1 MPMTDNQ
8 GSFLNRIS
16 IRRNQVSNMENN
28 HEQDI
33 EDLELFQKHVA
44 DRFSDLLPNDPPSTT
59 DSPAIDQSPLFSI
72 SWFRKLLDVFLCCEA
87 EFKAL
92 VLIGRDPVQFSKPPL
107 DRLVPDILE
116 RSIKS
121 LDICNAVT
129 HGLELVHHWQKLA
142 QIAVTAFEQKPMGDG
157 QVRRA
162 KKALN
167 TLLTSMMLDDK
178 ENNYHAKAAERT
190 WSFGRRS
197 GGGGGGA
204 GNNNKDRTN
213 GTFRSMS
220 WSVAK
225 SWSASKQI
233 QAMASNLVAP
243 RGGEPTG
250 LAVPIYAMGTIF
262 VFVMWALVAAI
273 PCQERT
279 GLLTHLPLPRNLN
292 WGQALIA
299 LQDKI
304 AEEWKKKEKKGTT
317 GLLDE
322 MQKME
327 KVAQNLVDFA
337 ENFQFPAEEEKLEEV
352 AEQVAEMAEIC
363 RKMEEGLT
371 PLQQQIREVFH
382 RIVRS
387 RAEVLDVLDQI
398 GKMSPPV
405 PY

>member
-1 MPMTDNQ
+1 MPVTDNQ

-16 IRRNQVSNMENN
+16 IRRNQVSNVENN
-28 HEQDI
+28 HEQDQ

-44 DRFSDLLPNDPPSTT
+44 ERFADLLPSDSLTT
-59 DSPAIDQSPLFSI
+59 ADSPAKDQSPLFSI
-72 SWFRKLLDVFLCCEA
+72 SWYRKLLDVFLCCEA

-107 DRLVPDILE
+107 DRLVPDILD

-129 HGLELVHHWQKLA
+129 HGLELVRHWQKLA
-142 QIAVTAFEQKPMGDG
+142 VTAVTALERKPMGDG

-178 ENNYHAKAAERT
+178 ENNYHAKVAERT

-197 GGGGGGA
+197 GAA
-204 GNNNKDRTN
+204 GNNNANNKDRTN

-220 WSVAK
+220 WPVAK
-225 SWSASKQI
+225 SWSASKQV
-233 QAMASNLVAP
+233 QAMASTLVAP
-243 RGGEPTG
+243 RGGESTG
-250 LAVPIYAMGTIF
+250 LALPIYIMSTIF
-262 VFVMWALVAAI
+262 VFVMWGLVSAI

-279 GLLTHLPLPRNLN
+279 GLMTHFPMMRNLN
-292 WGQALIA
+292 WGQSLIS

-322 MQKME
+322 LQKT
-327 KVAQNLVDFA
+327 
-337 ENFQFPAEEEKLEEV
+337 
-352 AEQVAEMAEIC
+352 EMAEIC
-363 RKMEEGLT
+363 RKMEEGLA

-387 RAEVLDVLDQI
+387 RGEVLEVLDQV
-398 GKMSPPV
+398 GKMSTPV
-405 PY
+405 LY

>member
-1 MPMTDNQ
+1 MADNQ

-44 DRFSDLLPNDPPSTT
+44 ERFSDLLPNDPSSTT
-59 DSPAIDQSPLFSI
+59 DSPAKDQAALFSI
-72 SWFRKLLDVFLCCEA
+72 SWYRKLLDVFLCCEA

-92 VLIGRDPVQFSKPPL
+92 VLIGRDPVQFSKHPL
-107 DRLVPDILE
+107 DRLVPDILD

-129 HGLELVHHWQKLA
+129 HGLELVRHWQKLA
-142 QIAVTAFEQKPMGDG
+142 QIVVTALEQKPMGDG

-178 ENNYHAKAAERT
+178 ENNYHAKAVERT

-197 GGGGGGA
+197 GT
-204 GNNNKDRTN
+204 NTTNNKDRTN
-213 GTFRSMS
+213 GTFRAMS

-233 QAMASNLVAP
+233 QAMTSNLVAP
-243 RGGEPTG
+243 RGSETTG
-250 LAVPIYAMGTIF
+250 LALPIYAMSTIF
-262 VFVMWALVAAI
+262 VFVMWGLVAAI

-279 GLLTHLPLPRNLN
+279 GLLTHFPMPRNLN
-292 WGQALIA
+292 WGQSLIS

-322 MQKME
+322 LQKME
-327 KVAQNLVDFA
+327 KVAQILVDFV

-352 AEQVAEMAEIC
+352 AGQVAEMAEIC
-363 RKMEEGLT
+363 RKMEEGLA

-398 GKMSPPV
+398 GNMSTPV

>member
-16 IRRNQVSNMENN
+16 IRRNQVSNVDQ
-28 HEQDI
+28 EQDL

-44 DRFSDLLPNDPPSTT
+44 ERFSDLLPNDSSGTT
-59 DSPAIDQSPLFSI
+59 DSPAKDQCPLFSI
-72 SWFRKLLDVFLCCEA
+72 SWYRRLLDVFLCCEA

-107 DRLVPDILE
+107 DRLVPDILD

-129 HGLELVHHWQKLA
+129 HGLELVRHWQKLA
-142 QIAVTAFEQKPMGDG
+142 QIAVTAFEHKPMGDG

-178 ENNYHAKAAERT
+178 ENNYHAKVAERT

-197 GGGGGGA
+197 GA
-204 GNNNKDRTN
+204 TGNNANNKDRTN
-213 GTFRSMS
+213 GTFRAMS

-225 SWSASKQI
+225 SWSSSKQ
-233 QAMASNLVAP
+233 
-243 RGGEPTG
+243 PTG
-250 LAVPIYAMGTIF
+250 LALPIYAMSTTF
-262 VFVMWALVAAI
+262 VFVMWGLVAAI

-279 GLLTHLPLPRNLN
+279 GLLTHFPMPRNLN
-292 WGQALIA
+292 WGQALFA
-299 LQDKI
+299 LQEKI
-304 AEEWKKKEKKGTT
+304 GEEWKKKEKKGTT

-322 MQKME
+322 LQKME

-337 ENFQFPAEEEKLEEV
+337 ENFQFPGEEEKMEEV
-352 AEQVAEMAEIC
+352 AGQVAEMAEIC
-363 RKMEEGLT
+363 LKMEEGLV

-387 RAEVLDVLDQI
+387 RVEVLDVLDQI
-398 GKMSPPV
+398 GKMSTPV

>member
-1 MPMTDNQ
+1 MPVTDNQ

-16 IRRNQVSNMENN
+16 IRRNQVSNVENN
-28 HEQDI
+28 HEQDQ

-44 DRFSDLLPNDPPSTT
+44 ERFADLLPSDSLTT
-59 DSPAIDQSPLFSI
+59 ADSPAKDQSPLFSI
-72 SWFRKLLDVFLCCEA
+72 SWYRKLLDVFLCCEA

-107 DRLVPDILE
+107 DRLVPDILD

-129 HGLELVHHWQKLA
+129 HGLELVSHWQKLA
-142 QIAVTAFEQKPMGDG
+142 VTAVTALERKPMGDG

-178 ENNYHAKAAERT
+178 ENNYHAKVAERT

-197 GGGGGGA
+197 GAA
-204 GNNNKDRTN
+204 GNNNANNKDRTN

-220 WSVAK
+220 WPVAK
-225 SWSASKQI
+225 SWSASKQV
-233 QAMASNLVAP
+233 QAMASTLVAP
-243 RGGEPTG
+243 RGGESTG
-250 LAVPIYAMGTIF
+250 LALPIYIMSTIF
-262 VFVMWALVAAI
+262 VFVMWGLVSAI

-279 GLLTHLPLPRNLN
+279 GLMTHFPMMRNLN
-292 WGQALIA
+292 WGQSLIS

-322 MQKME
+322 LQKME

-337 ENFQFPAEEEKLEEV
+337 ENFQFPAEEEKVEEV
-352 AEQVAEMAEIC
+352 AGQVAEMAEIC
-363 RKMEEGLT
+363 RKMEEGLA

-387 RAEVLDVLDQI
+387 RGEVLEVLDQV
-398 GKMSPPV
+398 GKMSTPV
-405 PY
+405 LY

>member
-16 IRRNQVSNMENN
+16 IRRNQVTSMD
-28 HEQDI
+28 HEQEL

-44 DRFSDLLPNDPPSTT
+44 ERFLDLVPNDSSSTT
-59 DSPAIDQSPLFSI
+59 DSPAKDQSPLFSI
-72 SWFRKLLDVFLCCEA
+72 SWYRRLLDVFLCCEA

-107 DRLVPDILE
+107 DRLVPDILD

-129 HGLELVHHWQKLA
+129 HGLELVRHWQKLA
-142 QIAVTAFEQKPMGDG
+142 QIAVTAFEHKPMGDG

-178 ENNYHAKAAERT
+178 ENNYHAKVAERT

-197 GGGGGGA
+197 GAA
-204 GNNNKDRTN
+204 GNNAANNKDRTN

-233 QAMASNLVAP
+233 QAMVSTLVAP

-250 LAVPIYAMGTIF
+250 LALPIYAMSTTF
-262 VFVMWALVAAI
+262 VFVMWGLVAAI

-279 GLLTHLPLPRNLN
+279 GLLTHFTTPRNLN
-292 WGQALIA
+292 WGQSMIA
-299 LQDKI
+299 LQEKV
-304 AEEWKKKEKKGTT
+304 AEEWKKKEKKGTA
-317 GLLDE
+317 GVLDE
-322 MQKME
+322 LQKME

-337 ENFQFPAEEEKLEEV
+337 ENYQYPADEEKTEEV
-352 AEQVAEMAEIC
+352 MVHVAEMSEIC
-363 RKMEEGLT
+363 RRMENGLV

-398 GKMSPPV
+398 GKMSTPV

>member
-1 MPMTDNQ
+1 MSDNQ

-16 IRRNQVSNMENN
+16 IRRNQVSNMD
-28 HEQDI
+28 HEQDL

-44 DRFSDLLPNDPPSTT
+44 ERFSDLLPNDSSAST
-59 DSPAIDQSPLFSI
+59 DSPAKDQSPLFSI
-72 SWFRKLLDVFLCCEA
+72 SWYRKLLDVFLCCEA

-107 DRLVPDILE
+107 DRLVPDILD

-129 HGLELVHHWQKLA
+129 HGLELVRHWLKLA
-142 QIAVTAFEQKPMGDG
+142 QVAVTALEQRPMGDG
-157 QVRRA
+157 QIRRA

-178 ENNYHAKAAERT
+178 ENNYHAKVAERT

-197 GGGGGGA
+197 GAA
-204 GNNNKDRTN
+204 GNAANNKDKTN
-213 GTFRSMS
+213 GTFRAMS
-220 WSVAK
+220 WPVAK

-233 QAMASNLVAP
+233 QAMASTLVAP

-250 LAVPIYAMGTIF
+250 LALPIYAMSTTF
-262 VFVMWALVAAI
+262 VFVMWGLVAAV

-279 GLLTHLPLPRNLN
+279 GLLTHFPMPRNLN
-292 WGQALIA
+292 WGQCLIS
-299 LQDKI
+299 LQEKV

-322 MQKME
+322 LQKME

-337 ENFQFPAEEEKLEEV
+337 ENFQFPAEEEKMEEV
-352 AEQVAEMAEIC
+352 AGQVAEMTEIC
-363 RKMEEGLT
+363 RKMEEGIV

-387 RAEVLDVLDQI
+387 RVEVLDVLDQI
-398 GKMSPPV
+398 GKFSTPV

>member
-1 MPMTDNQ
+1 MPMADNQ

-16 IRRNQVSNMENN
+16 IRRNQVTTMENN
-28 HEQDI
+28 HEQDL
-33 EDLELFQKHVA
+33 EDLDLFNKHVA
-44 DRFSDLLPNDPPSTT
+44 ERFSDLLPNDSSATT
-59 DSPAIDQSPLFSI
+59 DSPAKDESPLFSI
-72 SWFRKLLDVFLCCEA
+72 SWYRRLLDVFLCCEA

-92 VLIGRDPVQFSKPPL
+92 VLIDRDPVQFSKPPL
-107 DRLVPDILE
+107 DRLVPDILD

-129 HGLELVHHWQKLA
+129 HGLELVRHWQQLA
-142 QIAVTAFEQKPMGDG
+142 QIAVTALEQRPMGDG

-178 ENNYHAKAAERT
+178 ENNYHAKVAERT

-197 GGGGGGA
+197 GAA
-204 GNNNKDRTN
+204 GNNNNKDRTN

-250 LAVPIYAMGTIF
+250 LALPIYAMGSSF

-279 GLLTHLPLPRNLN
+279 GLLTHFPMPRNLN
-292 WGQALIA
+292 WGQSLIA
-299 LQDKI
+299 LQDKVG
-304 AEEWKKKEKKGTT
+304 EEWKKKEKKGTT

-322 MQKME
+322 LQKME

-337 ENFQFPAEEEKLEEV
+337 ENFQFPAEEEKQEEV
-352 AEQVAEMAEIC
+352 AGLVAEMAEIC
-363 RKMEEGLT
+363 GKMEEGLV

-387 RAEVLDVLDQI
+387 RAEVLDVLDQV
-398 GKMSPPV
+398 GRMSTPV